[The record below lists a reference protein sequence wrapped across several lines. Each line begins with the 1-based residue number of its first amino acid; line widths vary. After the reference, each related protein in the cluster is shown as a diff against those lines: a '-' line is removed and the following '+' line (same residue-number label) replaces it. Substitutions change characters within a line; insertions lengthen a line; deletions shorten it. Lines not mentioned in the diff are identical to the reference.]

1 MELSKE
7 NPIPLAVETRALTKK
22 YKKKI
27 AVNQMNMQVPEGAIY
42 GFIGRN
48 GAGKSTT
55 LKMLCGLAHP
65 TEGEISLYGKP
76 SHSPLAARRIG
87 CLIESAG
94 IYPNLTARQNM
105 MVKAKCIGLAD
116 EKKVDYLLTLTG
128 LSPAEPKKAKTFSM
142 GMKQRLGIA
151 LALLGNPDLLILDEP
166 INGLDPEGVR
176 EIRQLILKL
185 NEEGKTF
192 LISSHILGELSKI
205 STHYGIIQNGNL
217 VEQLEREELEQNC
230 EDYFF
235 IQVDD
240 PRRALAL
247 IQEYRPD
254 IRAEAEDGST
264 LHLYGLQEGGA
275 MNRYLIENRVQVYA
289 SGFHHMDLEEYFLAR
304 MDGAGVTEQRKE
316 TKSHV

>member
-1 MELSKE
+1 MIEFSHVSK
-7 NPIPLAVETRALTKK
+7 LFGAQK
-22 YKKKI
+22 
-27 AVNQMNMQVPEGAIY
+27 AVNDLNLNFQEGS
-42 GFIGRN
+42 FSVLIGTS
-48 GAGKSTT
+48 GSGKSTT

-105 MVKAKCIGLAD
+105 IMKSKCIGLTD
-116 EKKVDYLLTLTG
+116 EKKADDLLTLTG

-166 INGLDPEGVR
+166 INGLDPKGVR

-185 NEEGKTF
+185 NQEGKTF

-217 VEQLEREELEQNC
+217 VEQLEREELERNC

-247 IQEYRPD
+247 IQEYRPY

-264 LHLYGLQEGGA
+264 LHLYGLQEGGT
-275 MNRYLIENRVQVYA
+275 MNRYLIENRIQVYA

-304 MDGAGVTEQRKE
+304 MDGAGATEQRKE